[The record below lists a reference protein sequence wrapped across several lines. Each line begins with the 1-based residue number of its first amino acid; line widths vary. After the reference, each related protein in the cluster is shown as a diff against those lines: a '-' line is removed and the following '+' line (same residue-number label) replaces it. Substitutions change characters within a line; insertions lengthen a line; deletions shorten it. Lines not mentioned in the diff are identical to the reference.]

1 MGGQSRLSDTIRE
14 AEGVPAGAGSPTDS
28 PERDDLQL
36 LLLGQHIRNHRLQQR
51 QPYVDRPWS
60 QADLAVAIGSDTAHI
75 NPPECGRPRPPPKP
89 LDRISD
95 TLALPI
101 PAPPPPHGRPGF

>member
-60 QADLAVAIGSDTAHI
+60 QEDLAVAIGSDKAHI
-75 NPPECGRPRPPPKP
+75 NRLECGRQRPTPNTP
-89 LDRISD
+89 DRICA
-95 TLALPI
+95 ALELRSEERRV
-101 PAPPPPHGRPGF
+101 GKGCVGT